1 MTPLVIGFL
10 SLGGLLV
17 LLAMRVHVGIALGA
31 VSLLGMWAIRGPKA
45 AVAAVADLPY
55 HFVAHWTLSAVPLF
69 LLMGAIVF
77 HTGLTSSLYT
87 AARNWLNFL
96 PGGLAIAT
104 NAAGAGFAAVSGS
117 SLATAAAIGRIA
129 IPEMLR
135 AKYDPG
141 LTAAVVAASGT
152 IGSLIPPSILLV
164 IYGTFTEQPIGE
176 LLIAGILPG
185 LLTAAVYTVLI
196 LTRCMANP
204 KLAPKVE
211 DTLPWS
217 EKWASLR
224 QTWPVPV
231 LFLAVV
237 VSIYAGIATATE
249 AAAVGAFVALLIAV
263 FQRRLTKKAMF
274 ESIMEAVT
282 STGSIFFVAMGA
294 ILLTRLLALSGIPFW
309 MVQQLNA
316 SEVDPL
322 VFLLGVSIIYFILG
336 MFLDPI
342 GLMLV
347 TLPVL
352 YPLFEA
358 MDMNLIWVGILVIK
372 YLEIGL
378 LTPPVG
384 LNVYVV
390 KGVAGDRIALG
401 TIFKGVTWFL
411 LAEVVVLTL
420 LISFP
425 AISLWL
431 PSLIIQ

>member
-1 MTPLVIGFL
+1 MTPLAIGFL

-17 LLAMRVHVGIALGA
+17 LLALRVHVGIALGA
-31 VSLLGMWAIRGPKA
+31 VSLLGMAAIRGPNA
-45 AVAAVADLPY
+45 AIAAVADLPY
-55 HFVAHWTLSAVPLF
+55 QFVAHWTLSAVPLF

-77 HTGLTSSLYT
+77 HTGLTSSLYA

-104 NAAGAGFAAVSGS
+104 NAAGAGFATVSGS

-129 IPEMLR
+129 IPEMLK

-164 IYGTFTEQPIGE
+164 IYGTFTEQPIGM

-196 LTRCMANP
+196 LARCIANP
-204 KLAPKVE
+204 KLAPRTHE
-211 DTLPWS
+211 HIAWS
-217 EKWASLR
+217 TKWAS
-224 QTWPVPV
+224 V

-249 AAAVGAFVALLIAV
+249 AAAVGAFVALLIAI
-263 FQRRLTKKAMF
+263 FQRRLSRVALYR
-274 ESIMEAVT
+274 SVMEAVS

-294 ILLTRLLALSGIPFW
+294 ILLTRLLALSGMPNW
-309 MVQQLNA
+309 MVEQLNA
-316 SEVDPL
+316 SEIEPL
-322 VFLLGVSIIYFILG
+322 VFILGVSVIYLILG

-352 YPLFEA
+352 YPLFKA
-358 MDMNLIWVGILVIK
+358 MNMDLIWVGILVIK

-390 KGVAGDRIALG
+390 KGVAGDRISIGA
-401 TIFKGVTWFL
+401 IFKGVTWFL
-411 LAEVVVLTL
+411 LAEVFVLTL

-431 PSLIIQ
+431 PSMIMN

>member
-1 MTPLVIGFL
+1 MTPLAIGFL

-17 LLAMRVHVGIALGA
+17 LLALRVHVGIALGA
-31 VSLLGMWAIRGPKA
+31 VSLLGMAAIRGPNA
-45 AVAAVADLPY
+45 AIAAVADLPY
-55 HFVAHWTLSAVPLF
+55 QFVAHWTLSAVPLF

-77 HTGLTSSLYT
+77 HTGLTASLYS

-129 IPEMLR
+129 IPEMLK

-164 IYGTFTEQPIGE
+164 IYGTFTEQPIGM

-196 LTRCMANP
+196 LIRCTANP
-204 KLAPKVE
+204 KLAPRLHEHV
-211 DTLPWS
+211 PWS
-217 EKWASLR
+217 TKWSSLR
-224 QTWPVPV
+224 QVWPVPV

-249 AAAVGAFVALLIAV
+249 AAAVGAFVALLIAI
-263 FQRRLTKKAMF
+263 FQRRLSRVAMYR
-274 ESIMEAVT
+274 SVMEAVA

-294 ILLTRLLALSGIPFW
+294 ILLTRLLALSGMPSW
-309 MVQQLNA
+309 MVEQLNA
-316 SEVDPL
+316 SEIEPL
-322 VFLLGVSIIYFILG
+322 VFILGVSVIYLILG

-352 YPLFEA
+352 YPLFKA
-358 MDMNLIWVGILVIK
+358 MNMDLIWVGILVIK

-390 KGVAGDRIALG
+390 KGVAGDRISIGA
-401 TIFKGVTWFL
+401 IFKGVTWFL

-431 PSLIIQ
+431 PSMIMN

>member
-1 MTPLVIGFL
+1 
-10 SLGGLLV
+10 
-17 LLAMRVHVGIALGA
+17 
-31 VSLLGMWAIRGPKA
+31 
-45 AVAAVADLPY
+45 
-55 HFVAHWTLSAVPLF
+55 
-69 LLMGAIVF
+69 
-77 HTGLTSSLYT
+77 
-87 AARNWLNFL
+87 
-96 PGGLAIAT
+96 
-104 NAAGAGFAAVSGS
+104 
-117 SLATAAAIGRIA
+117 
-129 IPEMLR
+129 MLK

-164 IYGTFTEQPIGE
+164 IYGTFTEQPIGM

-196 LTRCMANP
+196 LARCIANP
-204 KLAPKVE
+204 KLAPRTHE
-211 DTLPWS
+211 HIAWS
-217 EKWASLR
+217 TKWASLR
-224 QTWPVPV
+224 EVWPVPV

-249 AAAVGAFVALLIAV
+249 AAAVGAFVALLIAI
-263 FQRRLTKKAMF
+263 FQRRLSRVALYR
-274 ESIMEAVT
+274 SVMEAVS

-294 ILLTRLLALSGIPFW
+294 ILLTRLLALSGMPNW
-309 MVQQLNA
+309 MVEQLNA
-316 SEVDPL
+316 SEIEPL
-322 VFLLGVSIIYFILG
+322 VFILGVSVIYLILG

-352 YPLFEA
+352 YPLFKA
-358 MDMNLIWVGILVIK
+358 MNMDLIWVGILVIK

-390 KGVAGDRIALG
+390 KGVAGDRISIGA
-401 TIFKGVTWFL
+401 IFKGVTWFL
-411 LAEVVVLTL
+411 LAEVFVLTL

-431 PSLIIQ
+431 PSMIMN